1 MGANRTS
8 FLANRRLQPLGHL
21 SGSLKAI
28 IPECAL
34 NRLFLRRIPGEPTDL
49 LYDGS
54 TTLPNSAQ
62 VDGWPLNPDPR
73 FQTMTQR

>member
-21 SGSLKAI
+21 SDSLRAI
-28 IPECAL
+28 IPDCTLSGLL
-34 NRLFLRRIPGEPTDL
+34 NRSKSRREAAIL

-54 TTLPNSAQ
+54 ISLPYSAPAN
-62 VDGWPLNPDPR
+62 G
-73 FQTMTQR
+73 